1 MIRGM
6 YSAISG
12 LRTHQT
18 MLDVVSN
25 NLANVNTVGYK
36 SSRVTFKD
44 QLQQTLY
51 GGSAEGPNTGGTNS
65 AQVGL
70 GVQLGSIDA
79 VMSDGSM
86 QATGTPLDV
95 AVQGDSFFR
104 VGIGDPSTT
113 PATMPTEMNYTRA
126 GNFIR
131 NDQGYV
137 TARGLLRHGPRRDH
151 DAGLRYL
158 HPDPGRRVRH
168 RGWHQRRRQ
177 LRPGRRRR
185 AHGRG
190 HDQPRQVPQRRGAA
204 AALGQPLGG
213 LPSAGTLQIGTPDG
227 TTFVARRSAA
237 RWKMS
242 NVDLASE
249 FTSMIVAQRGFQANS
264 KVISTSDEMLQGAG
278 QPQALARLPPAE
290 SRHGRPRERRRA
302 FARAGVP

>member
-79 VMSDGSM
+79 VMGDGSM

-95 AVQGDSFFR
+95 AIQGDGFFR

-113 PATMPTEMNYTRA
+113 PATMPAEMNYTRA

-137 TARGLLRHGPRRDH
+137 TTPEGYYVMGRDATTTPASDTFIQIPDGASGVAVGTNGDVSYVPAGGGARTVAGTISLAKFPNDEGLLRLSGNRW
-151 DAGLRYL
+151 A
-158 HPDPGRRVRH
+158 
-168 RGWHQRRRQ
+168 
-177 LRPGRRRR
+177 
-185 AHGRG
+185 AH
-190 HDQPRQVPQRRGAA
+190 
-204 AALGQPLGG
+204 
-213 LPSAGTLQIGTPDG
+213 PSAGTEQVGTPDG
-227 TTFVARRSAA
+227 TTFGQTIGGTLE
-237 RWKMS
+237 MS

-249 FTSMIVAQRGFQANS
+249 FTNMIVAQRGFQANS
-264 KVISTSDEMLQGAG
+264 KVISTADEMLQD
-278 QPQALARLPPAE
+278 LVNLKR
-290 SRHGRPRERRRA
+290 
-302 FARAGVP
+302 